1 MATDPPVDDTAAPGR
16 LRWIEEF
23 VNTRREDG
31 DDIAAPEQ
39 LGHWLRDRGLLP
51 ADAAVDPAGRDRA
64 EAVREGLRALIAA
77 NNVAPVASPRPDGL
91 DPAAGAALAALTR
104 DLPLVLDVTGPAPR
118 LVPGTAD
125 PVDAALATLL
135 AVVAEAVATG
145 AWHRLK
151 ACREPSCRWAY
162 YDHSRNRRRTWC
174 SMEICGNRAK
184 ARAAHHR
191 RSAPRD

>member
-1 MATDPPVDDTAAPGR
+1 MTTEPTADDTAAPGR
-16 LRWIEEF
+16 LRWIEDF

-31 DDIAAPEQ
+31 DDIRAPEQ
-39 LGHWLRDRGLLP
+39 LAHWLRDRGLLP
-51 ADAAVDPAGRDRA
+51 ADATVDAAGRDRA

-104 DLPLVLDVTGPAPR
+104 HLPLVLDVTGPAPR
-118 LVPGTAD
+118 LVPGTGD

-191 RSAPRD
+191 RSAPPT